1 MGKNRFLNILY
12 YGDFDCSTGYGM
24 VSKNLIDNWSKIIG
38 DKGLITVFALNNFE
52 KEDYEY
58 KKNVF
63 VIPALK
69 TRQKNDTDSFARN
82 SFLKL
87 LYNGNYTHLFCNNDV
102 EVFNGLTKFLLQ
114 IKEDKKKENR
124 PKIKSVLY
132 FPIDSPVRKKDLEV
146 LKFFDKAVTYTEYA
160 KTIIKD
166 LVYPNIF
173 KKVSVLPH
181 GTNTKDFFPI
191 NNKEIEDLK
200 NKYFKNNSSKYIFGT
215 VNRNSARK
223 DMSTLMISYSEF
235 VKEQKNTLLYIHANP
250 KDKYGVNLHRLAER
264 LDLVEGENIIFADNN
279 VSEKNKEEFGV
290 TTYSLKM
297 LNELYNC
304 FDCFVTTTTAE
315 GWGLTVTEAMA
326 TKTKVICPIHTSLSE
341 ITNYGELVIPLNR
354 LSKVVYVNDYDK
366 IRYKSDSGELISA
379 MKTALS
385 TDKKNLATL
394 SYEKVV
400 KLKWEDISLK
410 FYNLIKSI

>member
-24 VSKNLIDNWSKIIG
+24 VSKNLIDNWSKLIG
-38 DKGLITVFALNNFE
+38 DKGLITVFALNNFQ

-69 TRQKNDTDSFARN
+69 TRQEKDSDNFARN

-102 EVFNGLTKFLLQ
+102 EVFNGLTKFLVQ
-114 IKEDKKKENR
+114 INADKKKANKPR
-124 PKIKSVLY
+124 TKSVLY

-146 LKFFDKAVTYTEYA
+146 LKYFDKAVTYTEYA
-160 KTIIKD
+160 KSIIKE
-166 LVYPNIF
+166 LVYPNVF
-173 KKVSVLPH
+173 KKVSVMPH
-181 GTNTKDFFPI
+181 GTNTKDFYPI
-191 NNKEIEDLK
+191 DKSNCLSLRK
-200 NKYFKNNSSKYIFGT
+200 KYFKENSDKFIFGT

-223 DMSTLMISYSEF
+223 DMSTLMIAYSEF
-235 VKEQKNTLLYIHANP
+235 IKKEPNTLLYIHANP
-250 KDKYGVNLHRLAER
+250 KDKYGVNLIRLAER
-264 LDLVEGENIIFADNN
+264 LGLKDGVNIQFADNN
-279 VSEKNKEEFGV
+279 ISEKNKEEFGV
-290 TTYSLKM
+290 TTYSLEM

-326 TKTKVICPIHTSLSE
+326 TKTKVICPLHTSLNE
-341 ITNYGELVIPLNR
+341 ITNEGELVIPLRR
-354 LSKVVYVNDYDK
+354 LQKVVYVNDYDK
-366 IRYKSDSGELISA
+366 IRYKTDSAELSLA
-379 MKTALS
+379 MKSALDI
-385 TDKKNLATL
+385 DKKNLATL

-400 KLKWEDISLK
+400 KLKWEDISRK
-410 FYNLIKSI
+410 FYTLIKSI